1 MSLYENLKMSKSGR
15 SVTIAVFDDTQGPES
30 GDLITFGERGQNQV
44 DKVKD
49 SGNMGT
55 YGEKKK

>member
-30 GDLITFGERGQNQV
+30 GDLITFGERGQN
-44 DKVKD
+44 
-49 SGNMGT
+49 
-55 YGEKKK
+55 